1 MYKYLKRTDRTKDK
15 KKTFLQFFVWLLVI
29 FLDLCMIYLQKKCL
43 HIKEFI
49 QTEDNKLRTIQYI
62 QPVAINLRKMQF
74 FWLF

>member
-1 MYKYLKRTDRTKDK
+1 MATSDIFRSMY
-15 KKTFLQFFVWLLVI
+15 
-29 FLDLCMIYLQKKCL
+29 DLPAKKCL